1 MLAAE
6 GLYLSIGASPSSQAY
21 TLPRNLRTRC
31 ASTRETRSFRE
42 ASESCKGTNGR
53 QRAPQLASR
62 PFARKGPR
70 LSGYQSAPDR
80 PGQPSCPRNWTGW
93 SARRRD
99 VQVDVNPWR
108 HCVDRDEAAQLL
120 AELRPSASLVVS
132 GQLPCAS
139 IKKKCR
145 VTLLTSSR
153 SKQRD
158 CSEHSSTAIYASWLR
173 RLLPPI
179 LVTNRVANRRT
190 AERGRS
196 TAEASSAI
204 AAA

>member
-1 MLAAE
+1 MGCFASWRASGMRCVERRPMPAFLASKYA
-6 GLYLSIGASPSSQAY
+6 GCRGPIPQYRRQPVQPSVHSPSQPSDSARLHHGD
-21 TLPRNLRTRC
+21 TLFPRSLR
-31 ASTRETRSFRE
+31 
-42 ASESCKGTNGR
+42 KLQGNNGR

-158 CSEHSSTAIYASWLR
+158 CSERSSTAIFAST
-173 RLLPPI
+173 P
-179 LVTNRVANRRT
+179 
-190 AERGRS
+190 
-196 TAEASSAI
+196 
-204 AAA
+204 